1 MGFLRQE
8 YWSGLPFPS
17 PGHLPDPGI
26 EPMSPALQADSL
38 PTECTA
44 IWSLPLGSLPYH
56 GKTETQQGL
65 RCLWHREPTS
75 DSGSLQQSQDLLQST
90 KQENRRQA
98 SDLF

>member
-1 MGFLRQE
+1 
-8 YWSGLPFPS
+8 
-17 PGHLPDPGI
+17 
-26 EPMSPALQADSL
+26 MSPALQADSL

-44 IWSLPLGSLPYH
+44 IWSLPLGSLPYQ